1 MRGQRRPLM
10 ADARQNNRDFTL
22 LFLVMLITGA
32 GNTALQSVL
41 PTLGR
46 TIGVPDSVIAAAFLS
61 RASRDAGL
69 RLASFCRCGAPA
81 VRARVGPR
89 S

>member
-1 MRGQRRPLM
+1 MTDPR
-10 ADARQNNRDFTL
+10 ANNRDFTM

-46 TIGVPDSVIAAAFLS
+46 TIGVPDSVIAAAFSVSAAIGCLRH
-61 RASRDAGL
+61 RAGPAGL
-69 RLASFCRCGAPA
+69 IAMGGAKW
-81 VRARVGPR
+81 
-89 S
+89 